1 MRRSCPIYWAAS
13 FVIARLPKAAEA
25 ISWRGMRLPRTFQ
38 VLACMKTLRF
48 VKGVDLSSYFLL
60 LSFLIRHSSL
70 EPISLDACIRPFQG
84 MSIFP
89 EVSHSMN
96 EHRISHA
103 SLAHTS
109 LVTEGL
115 FDSIG
120 SW

>member
-1 MRRSCPIYWAAS
+1 
-13 FVIARLPKAAEA
+13 
-25 ISWRGMRLPRTFQ
+25 
-38 VLACMKTLRF
+38 MKTLWF
-48 VKGVDLSSYFLL
+48 VKGVDLSDYFLL
-60 LSFLIRHSSL
+60 LSFLIRHLSL
-70 EPISLDACIRPFQG
+70 ETVSPDACIRPFQG

-96 EHRISHA
+96 EHKISHA
-103 SLAHTS
+103 SLARTS